1 MAGDSDSSGVNGDA
15 PSGVVREIFR
25 MSAAGMS
32 IGAITAYLKDRRG
45 PGVCQREMAPGLSPK
60 DPFRVARRDLDR
72 NQRTGHGGPGLPAP
86 GGADQRESQRGPW
99 LRCGGHGGR
108 AACKVFRVPVPENN
122 PADTRG
128 RLSLTK
134 RSVTRKGARG
144 SPRNGR
150 PSRRLWD
157 ALSRGRPATA
167 KGRVGRRRNV
177 IPVADRAR
185 GRWCRFSLT
194 GIQTGGC
201 RPYTMA

>member
-1 MAGDSDSSGVNGDA
+1 MAN
-15 PSGVVREIFR
+15 
-25 MSAAGMS
+25 
-32 IGAITAYLKDRRG
+32 
-45 PGVCQREMAPGLSPK
+45 
-60 DPFRVARRDLDR
+60 
-72 NQRTGHGGPGLPAP
+72 PAP
-86 GGADQRESQRGPW
+86 GGPDQRESRRGPW
-99 LRCGGHGGR
+99 LRCGGHGGGAGR
-108 AACKVFRVPVPENN
+108 KVFREPVTGNN

-177 IPVADRAR
+177 IPVADRAPR
-185 GRWCRFSLT
+185 AMVSLSLT